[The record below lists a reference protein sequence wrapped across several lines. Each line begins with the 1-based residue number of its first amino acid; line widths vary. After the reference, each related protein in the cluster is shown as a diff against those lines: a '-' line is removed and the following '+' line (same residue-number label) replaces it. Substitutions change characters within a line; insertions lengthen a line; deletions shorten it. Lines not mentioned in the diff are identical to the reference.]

1 MNRGLKLNLYSELDE
16 DVHLLINY
24 SLFSMGDFRDP
35 LMNGSSI
42 GMTFQSQCKVVKDIT
57 RLSEESSV
65 PI

>member
-1 MNRGLKLNLYSELDE
+1 MLDE

-42 GMTFQSQCKVVKDIT
+42 GMTFQSLCKVVEDIT
-57 RLSEESSV
+57 RLSEENSV
-65 PI
+65 SV